1 MKNIMVMDMMDDD
14 DGKELRMMMMMM
26 MMTIRFWVLLHA
38 VKSFEKAHTD
48 LFCTESFKL

>member
-14 DGKELRMMMMMM
+14 DGKELRMMMM